1 MGIATGVREGC
12 ACQIHVFKQ
21 RGRQAEKGKTLE
33 RVGLARSETFLVNLM
48 PLRFA
53 HKIKSLGLITAVALG
68 PGVG

>member
-1 MGIATGVREGC
+1 MGSATGVREGC